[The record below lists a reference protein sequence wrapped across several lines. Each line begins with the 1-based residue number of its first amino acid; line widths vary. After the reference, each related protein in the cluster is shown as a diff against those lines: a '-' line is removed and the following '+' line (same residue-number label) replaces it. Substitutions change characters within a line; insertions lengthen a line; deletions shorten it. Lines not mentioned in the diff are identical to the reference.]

1 MPKPNVIFFQRR
13 RRPGAN
19 FSLEFI
25 FDDVRSRLKDRIDA
39 TLHVAPCL
47 SNGLFRRL
55 WIAINARWNQKQI
68 NHVTGDINFVAIA
81 LEKSRTVLTIHDCGF
96 LNRSSRIRRWL
107 LHKLWLELPV
117 KFAGI
122 VTTVSHAMKSEFV
135 QKLGYDPGN
144 LRVVHVAVSD
154 RFQRFDHSFCEAKP
168 HILHLGTAPN
178 KNLERVMRALHE
190 IPCKLT
196 VVGVVDKEVQRLATQ
211 LNIQL
216 TSHVGLSLEQ
226 IIQLYQSCDMLVF
239 ASTYEGFG
247 MPIVEAQKTGRPVVT
262 SNVASM
268 PEVAGNGAVLVDP
281 FSVDSIR
288 NGILRVIQDAPLR
301 QQLIEAG
308 FENARRFDG
317 DEIARQY
324 LAIYEELA
332 AKNPR

>member
-68 NHVTGDINFVAIA
+68 NHVTGDINFVAMA
-81 LEKSRTVLTIHDCGF
+81 LDRRRTILTLLDCGF
-96 LNRSSRIRRWL
+96 LNRPAGFRRQL
-107 LHKLWLELPV
+107 LHALWLRWPV
-117 KFAGI
+117 QHAAI
-122 VTTVSHAMKSEFV
+122 VTTISEAMRQEIIAF
-135 QKLGYDPGN
+135 LGYDPGN
-144 LRVVHVAVSD
+144 LRVVPVAVSD
-154 RFQRFDHSFCEAKP
+154 QFQPLKRPFCESNP
-168 HILHLGTAPN
+168 RILHLGTAPN
-178 KNLERVMRALHE
+178 KNLDRVIRALE
-190 IPCKLT
+190 GMPCELS
-196 VVGVVDKEVQRLATQ
+196 VVGRISPEIQTLASQCGVSLTNHVD
-211 LNIQL
+211 L
-216 TSHVGLSLEQ
+216 TLDQ
-226 IIQLYQSCDMLVF
+226 IVNLYQQTDMVIF